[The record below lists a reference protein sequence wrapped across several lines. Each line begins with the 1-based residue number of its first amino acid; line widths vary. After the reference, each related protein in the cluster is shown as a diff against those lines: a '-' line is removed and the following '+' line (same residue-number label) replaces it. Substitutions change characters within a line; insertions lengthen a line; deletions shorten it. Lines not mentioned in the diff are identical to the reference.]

1 MGDLNGYLI
10 VGVCAAVVTAM
21 LTPVTRHLSHRFSW
35 GVVMPG
41 PRKVHTKP
49 TPQLGGIAMFGG
61 FVVALAMAWQMDRF
75 GPLFDGNSEPLGVLI
90 AGAIILA
97 TGVRDDVKEVSP
109 PGRVLATVAA
119 GMVLVQFGVTMFYF
133 RIPFLGVVQL
143 SSDWMPIITVVWLL
157 GMTQAINLID
167 GLDGLAGGIVAI
179 GSASFFVYS
188 RHLSDLRLLSEPNI
202 GPLIAIIT
210 VGVCVGFLPYNAN
223 RASIFMGDGG
233 AYFLGFMLAVS
244 SSVVGGRADPVTQGF
259 SGQTYFFL
267 APLVIPIII
276 LGVPIFDTGFAILR
290 RVARRQSFHIADKG
304 HLHHRLINLGHGPR
318 RAVAI
323 LWLWTALLSGF
334 VLYPVFYPRANTFA
348 PFVLVAIVLFLYT
361 VLHPDLRRGQNTG
374 DEPSGDDPADTT
386 PHRDDPS
393 DLRRG

>member
-10 VGVCAAVVTAM
+10 VGMCAALVTAV
-21 LTPVTRHLSHRFSW
+21 LTPVMRALSHRFAW
-35 GVVMPG
+35 AIVMPG

-49 TPQLGGIAMFGG
+49 TPQLGGVAMFAG
-61 FVVALAMAWQMDRF
+61 FVAAMVLAWRMDRF
-75 GPLFDGNSEPLGVLI
+75 GPLFDGNSEPLGVLL
-90 AGAIILA
+90 AGAVILA

-109 PGRVLATVAA
+109 PARVLATVAA
-119 GMVLVQFGVTMFYF
+119 GMILVQFGVTMFYF
-133 RIPFLGVVQL
+133 RIPFLGVLQL
-143 SSDWMPIITVVWLL
+143 SSDWMPIVTVVWLL

-167 GLDGLAGGIVAI
+167 GLDGLAAGIVAI

-202 GPLIAIIT
+202 GPLVAIIT
-210 VGVCVGFLPYNAN
+210 VGVCVGFLPFNAN

-244 SSVVGGRADPVTQGF
+244 SSVVGGRADPATQGF

-267 APLVIPIII
+267 APLVIPLII
-276 LGVPIFDTGFAILR
+276 LGVPIFDTAFAILR
-290 RVARRQSFHIADKG
+290 RVAKRQAFSIADKG

-323 LWLWTALLSGF
+323 LWLWSALLSGF
-334 VLYPVFYPRANTFA
+334 VLYPVFYPRANTWA
-348 PFVLVAIVLFLYT
+348 PFILVAIVLFLYT
-361 VLHPDLRRGQNTG
+361 VLHPDLRRTRDEGTQNEG
-374 DEPSGDDPADTT
+374 APVAPAGSPEPGESRPG
-386 PHRDDPS
+386 
-393 DLRRG
+393 